1 MSLDPQIRKMTEDQ
15 QNQVYIEMI
24 QIVQK
29 VKTSNNSDQIQPQS
43 IPSSINNSTFQPLQ
57 YSYNN
62 SNSYPT
68 YPFNFHLPTTSYI
81 SSASPTPSTNT
92 NMPINYEPHNI
103 AGNNSNIHR
112 HQVYYPHTQS
122 SALTPQLPVTPNN
135 TATVNSYYSQKN
147 SPHTESSTTSV
158 PTGHSDNSYYTKNL
172 TPYDTG
178 NTNSQ

>member
-1 MSLDPQIRKMTEDQ
+1 MSLAPQIRKMTEVQ

-29 VKTSNNSDQIQPQS
+29 IKTSKNSDQIQPQS
-43 IPSSINNSTFQPLQ
+43 IPSSI
-57 YSYNN
+57 NN

-122 SALTPQLPVTPNN
+122 SALTPQLPVTPND

-147 SPHTESSTTSV
+147 SPHTESSTTSL

-172 TPYDTG
+172 TPYDTD